1 LSSKGYSLRNIAEA
15 LKRSV
20 STISDE
26 ISRNSTR
33 GKYDPRKAQHKAYV
47 KRKYSKYQGMKVV
60 GNKPLK
66 KFVDK
71 HLYDDQSP
79 RAISGRIKNQEKK
92 LTFVSKDSIHRYIHS
107 VYGRR
112 IEYHHQKRRQRRR
125 KKRPEYG
132 KLDGRTF
139 IDKRPKYIDKR
150 QRLGDAEADFIVS
163 GKTGKGSLLVVVDR
177 KTRMAFIEKISKA
190 SVLNVHKVFSKI
202 KQRFPEMKTITTDN
216 DILLQKHKELEVLLK
231 VKIYFCHPYHSW
243 EKGTVEN
250 TNKYIRR
257 DIPKGSNISSYS
269 RSFIRKLEQKLNRRI
284 MECLK
289 FKTPA
294 EALREERKKKTKGD
308 AGAPKKLSVS
318 VRIQSGHK
326 GRRDDDQNSC

>member
-26 ISRNSTR
+26 ISHNSTR

-47 KRKYSKYQGMKVV
+47 RRKYSKYQGMKIIE
-60 GNKPLK
+60 NKALK
-66 KFVDK
+66 KFVHK

-79 RAISGRIKNQEKK
+79 RAISGRLKHRPKK
-92 LTFVSKDSIHRYIHS
+92 LGYISKSGIHNYIRSI
-107 VYGRR
+107 YGGG
-112 IEYHHQKRRQRRR
+112 IEYHRQKRRQR
-125 KKRPEYG
+125 KRGNRPKCG

-163 GKTGKGSLLVVVDR
+163 GKTGKGTLLVVVDR
-177 KTRMAFIEKISKA
+177 KTRISFLKRIITINIP
-190 SVLNVHKVFSKI
+190 NVHKAFLKI
-202 KQRFPEMKTITTDN
+202 KQRFPEMRTITTDN
-216 DILLQKHKELEVLLK
+216 DILLQKHKELENLLGI
-231 VKIYFCHPYHSW
+231 KIYFCHPYHSW

-269 RSFIRKLEQKLNRRI
+269 RSFIHKLEPKLNRRI

-289 FKTPA
+289 FRTPA
-294 EALREERKKKTKGD
+294 EALREERKKRKNK
-308 AGAPKKLSVS
+308 
-318 VRIQSGHK
+318 R
-326 GRRDDDQNSC
+326 